1 MLSGWYAVEISA
13 MDIEKIANW
22 SQTGEVAIK
31 QFITKHL
38 EEVSEYIK
46 KQRLSTRVVHSGIL
60 ENIES
65 EYIKVYDETNLR
77 EFKKLGF
84 TEEELQG
91 VKAAKAFIYNGVV
104 YINKN
109 STYADLF
116 HEMIHIKIANLA
128 LTGDITKLQNMYVKI
143 SQTEYGQAIIAEIKM
158 NPIYSN
164 LEDADLVEEIV
175 AKYYEQYP
183 EQLPY
188 EFIGEINEEIDSYV
202 KDVLEDTISAESLQT
217 TAIMQKV
224 RTFRNKK

>member
-1 MLSGWYAVEISA
+1 
-13 MDIEKIANW
+13 
-22 SQTGEVAIK
+22 
-31 QFITKHL
+31 
-38 EEVSEYIK
+38 
-46 KQRLSTRVVHSGIL
+46 
-60 ENIES
+60 
-65 EYIKVYDETNLR
+65 VYDETNLR

-91 VKAAKAFIYNGVV
+91 VKVAKAFIYNGVV

-128 LTGDITKLQNMYVKI
+128 LTEDIAKLQNMYVKI
-143 SQTEYGQAIIAEIKM
+143 SQTEYGQAIIAEVKM

-188 EFIGEINEEIDSYV
+188 EFIGEINEDMDSYV

-224 RTFRNKK
+224 RTFRNKKLGDGTIERNCD